1 MRVRNCKEGIDK
13 AVTGGDIILHTK
25 AKETIVLLILRMIQK
40 THLKLRNHKRYR
52 LLVFKNDQYYVEF
65 AFYTNSLQEKRFQRH
80 QRHVNSIKL
89 VAL

>member
-13 AVTGGDIILHTK
+13 AVTGGEIILHTK

-52 LLVFKNDQYYVEF
+52 LFQDDQYYVVF
-65 AFYTNSLQEKRFQRH
+65 AFYTNSLEG
-80 QRHVNSIKL
+80 
-89 VAL
+89 